1 MPGKHLNRK
10 PRRKRHTR
18 YYRPYLW
25 NWPNNSPDG
34 KKVCNNVVFKVIHWN
49 NSKTSQSLPYR
60 NPKTHPTENIISEAK
75 HIMNMIYI
83 NNNIPDEHY
92 TVPLKSRHSFRQHS
106 LKKKQ
111 VKYGKRHHSN
121 YSEDYKSQQQCH
133 ELNCELH
140 PDEPN
145 PLRHRILTELP
156 GSWYKKMKIATPP
169 PYRSRQTRAHRRK
182 IRSGLRTISRIQTD
196 DLVLKKASI

>member
-1 MPGKHLNRK
+1 MPGKNPQCK
-10 PRRKRHTR
+10 RRIR

-25 NWPNNSPDG
+25 KWPKNSLDG
-34 KKVCNNVVFKVIHWN
+34 TEVHNNVVFKVIHWN
-49 NSKTSQSLPYR
+49 NSGTSQRLPYR
-60 NPKTHPTENIISEAK
+60 SPKTHPTENNAK
-75 HIMNMIYI
+75 KATMLYS
-83 NNNIPDEHY
+83 NNTPDEYY
-92 TVPLKSRHSFRQHS
+92 TIPLKSRHNLRQHN

-121 YSEDYKSQQQCH
+121 YSEWYRSQQQCH

-145 PLRHRILTELP
+145 PLRHRILTESP

-169 PYRSRQTRAHRRK
+169 PYRSRQMRAHRRK
-182 IRSGLRTISRIQTD
+182 VRSGLRTISRIQTD
-196 DLVLKKASI
+196 DLVLKKVSI